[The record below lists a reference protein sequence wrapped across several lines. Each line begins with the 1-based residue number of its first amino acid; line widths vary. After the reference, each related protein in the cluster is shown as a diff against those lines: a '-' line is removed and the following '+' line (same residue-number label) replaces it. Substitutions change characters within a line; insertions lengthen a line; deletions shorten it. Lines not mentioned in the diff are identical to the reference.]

1 MAFPDDDEKM
11 KGCRPKLF
19 GTKDK
24 KVVKRA
30 DYQSCSAVKS
40 GPSSSKSQS
49 SSPFRTLTGGLL
61 FSIFATLPHSI
72 HVLICFDW
80 IIFWFFGLKGSFC
93 RS

>member
-30 DYQSCSAVKS
+30 DYQSCSA
-40 GPSSSKSQS
+40 G
-49 SSPFRTLTGGLL
+49 
-61 FSIFATLPHSI
+61 
-72 HVLICFDW
+72 
-80 IIFWFFGLKGSFC
+80 
-93 RS
+93 